1 MKHWKV
7 SIWSV
12 WRELG
17 AYCSNRIYR
26 FCYKYLILW
35 YSYIFLDKT
44 KDLIQT
50 SELLDKVLTKKK
62 KKTPVHNASVNYSCD
77 QPPPPTTAGH
87 LPILLCPG
95 TGHLP
100 TPGLFPSLWYACS
113 FLSEYNYTWDF
124 NGNILNKHIGVIIKD
139 RKKLKRVVKTCSQ
152 FNACI
157 FSLRIKPESH
167 GEIGS

>member
-17 AYCSNRIYR
+17 AYCSNRIYH

-77 QPPPPTTAGH
+77 QN
-87 LPILLCPG
+87 
-95 TGHLP
+95 
-100 TPGLFPSLWYACS
+100 PSAITKEDINWNGKSHIKKLIMVIYINCSMFYA
-113 FLSEYNYTWDF
+113 
-124 NGNILNKHIGVIIKD
+124 IIKLSILFKASELKNV
-139 RKKLKRVVKTCSQ
+139 KKLVKQTVQALKCY
-152 FNACI
+152 
-157 FSLRIKPESH
+157 
-167 GEIGS
+167 